1 EIRPG
6 RFVRYPPAG
15 RHGPGSGHQ
24 QGVDR
29 AYGRYDRFR
38 LATRPGRLLLVRAAQ
53 PRPESCDGRSTQMR
67 ALKRILH
74 IEDVPSIQIV
84 TRIALERIGGFEVLS
99 CASAQ
104 AALAEVR
111 AFAPDLILLDVML
124 PQMDGIELLRQLA
137 GLVDLQQTPVVLL
150 TGHLERE
157 RLTELQQMGVR
168 EVLQK
173 PFDPLQLTAQLR
185 AIWEAEHE

>member
-1 EIRPG
+1 MRP
-6 RFVRYPPAG
+6 
-15 RHGPGSGHQ
+15 
-24 QGVDR
+24 
-29 AYGRYDRFR
+29 
-38 LATRPGRLLLVRAAQ
+38 
-53 PRPESCDGRSTQMR
+53 
-67 ALKRILH
+67 LKRILH

>member
-1 EIRPG
+1 
-6 RFVRYPPAG
+6 
-15 RHGPGSGHQ
+15 
-24 QGVDR
+24 
-29 AYGRYDRFR
+29 
-38 LATRPGRLLLVRAAQ
+38 
-53 PRPESCDGRSTQMR
+53 MR

-157 RLTELQQMGVR
+157 RLAELQQMGVR

>member
-1 EIRPG
+1 
-6 RFVRYPPAG
+6 
-15 RHGPGSGHQ
+15 
-24 QGVDR
+24 
-29 AYGRYDRFR
+29 
-38 LATRPGRLLLVRAAQ
+38 
-53 PRPESCDGRSTQMR
+53 MR

-157 RLTELQQMGVR
+157 RLAELQQMGVR

-185 AIWEAEHE
+185 AVWEAEHE

>member
-1 EIRPG
+1 
-6 RFVRYPPAG
+6 
-15 RHGPGSGHQ
+15 
-24 QGVDR
+24 
-29 AYGRYDRFR
+29 
-38 LATRPGRLLLVRAAQ
+38 
-53 PRPESCDGRSTQMR
+53 MR

-74 IEDVPSIQIV
+74 IDDVPSIQIV

>member
-1 EIRPG
+1 MRP
-6 RFVRYPPAG
+6 
-15 RHGPGSGHQ
+15 
-24 QGVDR
+24 
-29 AYGRYDRFR
+29 
-38 LATRPGRLLLVRAAQ
+38 
-53 PRPESCDGRSTQMR
+53 
-67 ALKRILH
+67 LKRILH

-168 EVLQK
+168 DVLQK